1 MRLKF
6 SRLPK
11 PLKVLIPVALV
22 ALLAL
27 LITSGFTSRGHESSP
42 VAVGTELFPDGS
54 FENSKIPDFEI
65 ISWKPGG
72 IVTIDEKNGRSGR
85 KALSIHSPG
94 IQNDIDVIRTL
105 NVEESTAYSASV
117 WVKTISP
124 AEGKGGAK
132 LSIDHTGEGSAYCI
146 NTSEWKELRCTFK
159 TAKRQT
165 SVKIGCRLGN
175 FNGDT
180 KGHFLFDDISV
191 RKIKDSL
198 SDTIILKGMKSG
210 NNNWKTVTDISAAII
225 KYLSTAASA
234 SIFVLLCFFAFKEL
248 KKPGA
253 HSLTIHAPETGKSV
267 FHEIMYIAAF
277 VLLSRVFII
286 FIAELSATLLNPDRA
301 MFSSG
306 MRDLLVRWD
315 GSNYI
320 HMAEFGYTTTGDHR
334 YYIAFFPFY
343 SLCIKFFHLIIPDY
357 FFAAFAVS
365 NAALVAAAFFLHRIV
380 LQISNR
386 EKAMA
391 AVAFLCFFPY
401 TCILGTIYTEGIFLA
416 ITLAS
421 WYTLRKRKW
430 AISSILIFCLC
441 LTKIQG
447 ILILIPA
454 FIEFIFARNEAV
466 RSGNKFNYFNALY
479 FFSGF
484 AALGIYLLINNYI
497 FGNPFQFM
505 IFQKEH
511 WGQQFGFFANT
522 LQMSIEQTNRFPA
535 GMAYFQWIPQVI
547 AFFIGI
553 AAAGYLAFKRHIS
566 LAAWLF
572 AYTFVS
578 FSATWLLS
586 GNRYMTAAFPVFIA
600 AGLLAGDKKIF
611 PWILAASAG
620 LMALV
625 TGAYIQ
631 GRFVV

>member
-1 MRLKF
+1 MILIF
-6 SRLPK
+6 SRFPK
-11 PLKVLIPVALV
+11 PLKVLIPGITVV
-22 ALLAL
+22 VLAL
-27 LITSGFTSRGHESSP
+27 IIVSSFTSSKRESNL

-54 FENSKIPDFEI
+54 FENSKLSDFEI
-65 ISWKPGG
+65 VAWRQGG
-72 IVTIDEKNGRSGR
+72 IVTIDEKNGKSGHR
-85 KALSIHSPG
+85 ALSINSPD
-94 IQNDIDVIRTL
+94 IRNDIDVIKNL
-105 NVEESTAYSASV
+105 SVEESTAYAVSV
-117 WVKTISP
+117 WVKSMSP
-124 AEGKGGAK
+124 VDGKGGAK
-132 LSIDHTGEGSAYCI
+132 ISLDHTGKGSSYSI
-146 NTSEWKELRCTFK
+146 NTSEWNELRCTFK

-165 SVKIGCRLGN
+165 SVKIGCRLGD

-180 KGHFLFDDISV
+180 KGHFLFDDMSV
-191 RKIKDSL
+191 RKIKNAV
-198 SDTIILKGMKSG
+198 SDTIIINGTESG
-210 NNNWKTVTDISAAII
+210 DNDWKTATDISAAII
-225 KYLSTAASA
+225 KYLSIAVIAL
-234 SIFVLLCFFAFKEL
+234 IFILLCFFAFKEL
-248 KKPGA
+248 KEPGA
-253 HSLTIHAPETGKSV
+253 HSLSIHAPETRKSV
-267 FHEIMYIAAF
+267 FHEIMHIAAV
-277 VLLSRVFII
+277 VLFSRVLVI
-286 FIAELSATLLNPDRA
+286 FIAELSVTLINPDRV

-315 GSNYI
+315 GSNYL

-343 SLCIKFFHLIIPDY
+343 SLCIKFFHFIIPDY

-365 NAALVAAAFFLHRIV
+365 NASLVAAAFFLYRIV

-416 ITLAS
+416 IALAS
-421 WYTLRKRKW
+421 WYTFRKRKW
-430 AISSILIFCLC
+430 AVSSILIFCLC
-441 LTKIQG
+441 LTKVQG

-466 RSGNKFNYFNALY
+466 RSGNKFNYFNVLY

-535 GMAYFQWIPQVI
+535 GMAYFHWIPQVI

-553 AAAGYLAFKRHIS
+553 SAAGYLAFKRHIS

-586 GNRYMTAAFPVFIA
+586 GNRYMTAAFPAFIA
-600 AGLLAGDKKIF
+600 AGLLTGDKKIF
-611 PWILAASAG
+611 PWLLAASAG